1 MGGVIKKIMIVISD
15 VNALFFRCELA
26 IDDYI
31 VCPSFGYLHK
41 IFHKKNFKTIAYRIA
56 ANLLMERKL
65 MKMAIMVI
73 INRKVNYN
81 YTLG

>member
-1 MGGVIKKIMIVISD
+1 MGGVIKKIMIVISN
-15 VNALFFRCELA
+15 VNALFFRLT
-26 IDDYI
+26 ITLSVLPLDIYI
-31 VCPSFGYLHK
+31 RFF
-41 IFHKKNFKTIAYRIA
+41 IKKNLKTIAYRIA

>member
-1 MGGVIKKIMIVISD
+1 MLMRYFLGVNWPLTITLSV
-15 VNALFFRCELA
+15 LPFFGFF
-26 IDDYI
+26 I
-31 VCPSFGYLHK
+31 
-41 IFHKKNFKTIAYRIA
+41 KKNFKTIAYRIA

-73 INRKVNYN
+73 INKRKVNYN

>member
-1 MGGVIKKIMIVISD
+1 MRYFLGVNWPLTITLSVLRLDIYIR
-15 VNALFFRCELA
+15 FF
-26 IDDYI
+26 I
-31 VCPSFGYLHK
+31 
-41 IFHKKNFKTIAYRIA
+41 KKNFKTIAYRIA